1 MPEGK
6 EAEREERRRE
16 EKGKERKGGRKKSLP
31 KKKIRRGT
39 WGTELQ
45 EWGVGAGS
53 RAGEGFLLCGLHQ
66 SLGSTLLGDE
76 SSGLQLPAA

>member
-31 KKKIRRGT
+31 KKKNQTWNLGNRVAGMGSGGRKPGWRRVFAV
-39 WGTELQ
+39 WASSEP
-45 EWGVGAGS
+45 
-53 RAGEGFLLCGLHQ
+53 RKY
-66 SLGSTLLGDE
+66 
-76 SSGLQLPAA
+76 SSGG